1 MKLVT
6 FNMMFNWF
14 VNSLVYYGLSLN
26 AGALAGNIL
35 LVKDINQISV
45 YRFDCS
51 KTLIRY
57 TFKLLKTLT
66 FFLV

>member
-35 LVKDINQISV
+35 LVKDIN
-45 YRFDCS
+45 
-51 KTLIRY
+51 
-57 TFKLLKTLT
+57 
-66 FFLV
+66 